1 MTFATRACVATMLWL
16 SFLPPLIPLL
26 VFAVAAVTP
35 VVSAAGSVVEVAAH
49 TATVSGDGYDSATMF
64 QLGMFLR
71 VQRPA
76 LTVLRPARTPLRLVR
91 IKIYLK
97 LFFFYIYFLLLRFQN
112 CKLLVDLC
120 PVFHRSP
127 AKLCPDLVTFACR
140 VAPGFLSFTR

>member
-49 TATVSGDGYDSATMF
+49 TATVSCDGYDSATMF

-71 VQRPA
+71 VQLSCA
-76 LTVLRPARTPLRLVR
+76 LPELSCALSE
-91 IKIYLK
+91 LK
-97 LFFFYIYFLLLRFQN
+97 QKDIIFFLQI
-112 CKLLVDLC
+112 
-120 PVFHRSP
+120 
-127 AKLCPDLVTFACR
+127 
-140 VAPGFLSFTR
+140 